1 MTSNKPVL
9 VHPLLTEKMM
19 VLQDERNQY
28 GFVVAKGCNKLEIK
42 SAVEK
47 QFGVSVEDVRTMN
60 VAGKL
65 KRQGKFVGRRSSWK
79 KAIVTLK
86 QGDRI
91 EIVEGV

>member
-1 MTSNKPVL
+1 MTNNRPVL

-28 GFVVAKGCNKLEIK
+28 GFVVAKAANKLEIK

-47 QFGVSVEDVRTMN
+47 QFNVTVEDVRTMN
-60 VAGKL
+60 VIGKL

-79 KAIVTLK
+79 KAVITLK

-91 EIVEGV
+91 ELVEGV

>member
-1 MTSNKPVL
+1 MTSNRHIL

-28 GFVVAKGCNKLEIK
+28 GFVVAKGANKLEIK

-47 QFGVSVEDVRTMN
+47 QFSVTVEDVRTMN
-60 VAGKL
+60 VMGKL
-65 KRQGKFVGRRSSWK
+65 KRQGKHVGRRSSWK
-79 KAIVTLK
+79 KAVITLK

-91 EIVEGV
+91 ELVEGV

>member
-1 MTSNKPVL
+1 MTNNRPVL

-19 VLQDERNQY
+19 LLQDERNQY
-28 GFVVAKGCNKLEIK
+28 GFVVARAANKLEIK

-47 QFGVSVEDVRTMN
+47 QFNVTVEEVRTMN
-60 VAGKL
+60 VMGKL

-79 KAIVTLK
+79 KAVVTLK

-91 EIVEGV
+91 ELVEGV

>member
-1 MTSNKPVL
+1 

-28 GFVVAKGCNKLEIK
+28 GFVVAKGANKLEIK

-47 QFGVSVEDVRTMN
+47 QFSVTVEDVRTMN
-60 VAGKL
+60 VMGKL
-65 KRQGKFVGRRSSWK
+65 KRQGKHVGRRSSWK
-79 KAIVTLK
+79 KALITLK

-91 EIVEGV
+91 ELVEGV

>member
-1 MTSNKPVL
+1 VTSNRHIL

-28 GFVVAKGCNKLEIK
+28 GFVVAKGANKLEIK

-47 QFGVSVEDVRTMN
+47 QFSVTVEDVRTMN
-60 VAGKL
+60 VMGKL
-65 KRQGKFVGRRSSWK
+65 KRQGKHVGRRSSWK
-79 KAIVTLK
+79 KAVITLK

-91 EIVEGV
+91 ELVEGV

>member
-1 MTSNKPVL
+1 VTNNRPVL

-28 GFVVAKGCNKLEIK
+28 GFVVAKAANKLEIK

-47 QFGVSVEDVRTMN
+47 QFNVTVEDVRTMN
-60 VAGKL
+60 VIGKL

-79 KAIVTLK
+79 KAVITLK

-91 EIVEGV
+91 ELVEGV

>member
-1 MTSNKPVL
+1 

-28 GFVVAKGCNKLEIK
+28 GFVVAKGANKLEIK

-47 QFGVSVEDVRTMN
+47 QFSVTVEDVRTMN
-60 VAGKL
+60 VMGKL
-65 KRQGKFVGRRSSWK
+65 KRQGKHVGRRSSWK
-79 KAIVTLK
+79 KAVITLK

-91 EIVEGV
+91 ELVEGV